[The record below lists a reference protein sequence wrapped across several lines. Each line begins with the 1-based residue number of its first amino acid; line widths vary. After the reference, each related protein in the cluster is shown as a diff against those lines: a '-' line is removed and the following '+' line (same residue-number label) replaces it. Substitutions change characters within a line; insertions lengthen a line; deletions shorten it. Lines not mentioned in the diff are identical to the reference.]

1 MNAVEVERRG
11 AVLWARIARPER
23 ANACGSDVMAA
34 LEGWLEQGRDQGVRV
49 LVLTGTGGSFC
60 AGADLK
66 EAATLVGD
74 HDALLAFLRRGRDL
88 VAAIREAPVPVI
100 AAVNGVAYAGGLE
113 LLLACDVAVA
123 GASAQVG
130 DRHLAQGQVP
140 GWGSS
145 ALLPAAVGRATA
157 TRLLLGAESLD
168 AAEALRI
175 GLVSEVVDDH
185 LLDEHVTTL
194 ADTIALYDAVAVD
207 RMLRLTRRDPADL
220 ATAAAWEWQV
230 LQEHA
235 ASVGAR
241 DHVVRFSSPS
251 PAEES

>member
-1 MNAVEVERRG
+1 MSQVEVERRG
-11 AVLWARIARPER
+11 AALWARIARPES
-23 ANACGSDVMAA
+23 ANACGSGVLAG
-34 LEGWLEQGRDQGVRV
+34 LEGWLEQGRHEGVRV

-74 HDALLAFLRRGRDL
+74 EAALLAFLRRGRDL

-113 LLLACDVAVA
+113 LLLACDIAVA
-123 GASAQVG
+123 GASARVG
-130 DRHLAQGQVP
+130 DRHLTQGQVP

-145 ALLPAAVGRATA
+145 ALLPTAVGRTAA
-157 TRLLLGAESLD
+157 TRLLLSGEALD
-168 AAEALRI
+168 AADALRI
-175 GLVSEVVDDH
+175 GLVSEVVDDDV
-185 LLDEHVTTL
+185 LDEGVAAL
-194 ADTIALYDAVAVD
+194 ADTIAAYDEAAVA
-207 RMLRLTRRDPADL
+207 RMLRLTRREPADL

-235 ASVGAR
+235 ASAGAR
-241 DHVVRFSSPS
+241 DHAVRFSSPPPS
-251 PAEES
+251 EES